1 MAAGL
6 LILRLVVGLTL
17 AAHGVQKLFGWFGGY
32 GLEGT
37 GKFFEQIGFVPGK
50 RNAVMAGLAE
60 SSGLLLALGLATSLA
75 AMLCFSVMLVAT
87 LSVHIKNGFF
97 ITKQGYEYNLVLG
110 LSALSL
116 AFTGPGRFSLDE
128 LLGCCHSGFYVG
140 LGALAIGVIGSM
152 AQLAMRKR
160 PAANPS

>member
-1 MAAGL
+1 
-6 LILRLVVGLTL
+6 
-17 AAHGVQKLFGWFGGY
+17 
-32 GLEGT
+32 
-37 GKFFEQIGFVPGK
+37 VPGK
-50 RNAVMAGLAE
+50 FNAVMAGLTE
-60 SSGLLLALGLATSLA
+60 SSGLLLALGLATPLA

-97 ITKQGYEYNLVLG
+97 IMKQGYEYNLVLG

-116 AFTGPGRFSLDE
+116 AFMGPGRFSLDD
-128 LLGCCHSGFYVG
+128 LLGFYHSGFYIG
-140 LGALAIGVIGSM
+140 LGALIVGVVGSL